1 MYTGQIMKEEQANE
15 VLWVHPRVYRADPQ
29 TGQLTY
35 FISGSSPCIRGR
47 HLQKLQLKI
56 SRRFIPVYTG
66 QTLNFPKISA
76 TIKSP
81 IPSQIPMVGSVC
93 ITFSECVF
101 ADNTFWSKS
110 GRNSEL
116 SLPYIFH
123 HNKMTG
129 RISFSQIAIPSCVSD
144 T

>member
-1 MYTGQIMKEEQANE
+1 MPTGRMRELSLKVTKNS
-15 VLWVHPRVYRADPQ
+15 VHPRACGADGAYCQ
-29 TGQLTY
+29 SNIDVLD
-35 FISGSSPCIRGR
+35 SSPCIRGR
-47 HLQKLQLKI
+47 PLWLCGAKKTI
-56 SRRFIPVYTG
+56 RFIPVYTG